1 MVADR
6 IRTFSS
12 RTALDRLPDEERA
25 ADVQSPE
32 AASAS
37 LSTAEWLRQTYGPLL
52 NLEQVAKVLDR
63 KPSGV
68 QHALSARRNLA
79 WVQILLRGRRKIGRR
94 TLYDAKAVA
103 ALIDGS

>member
-12 RTALDRLPDEERA
+12 RTALDRLPDEERVS
-25 ADVQSPE
+25 DVQFTE
-32 AASAS
+32 TS

-68 QHALSARRNLA
+68 QHALSARRNLD